1 MSRRRRGARR
11 AAARL
16 GPSEKERAGG
26 PAEPGASAREA
37 DERAQRERTRHGR
50 RRWEREACEDGELE
64 RWRGPWRRRLRG
76 RPRLQRQ
83 LFFSFGLAIVV
94 AMMVSAWVS
103 AALPSAIAGRPFGR
117 VLVFFASGLILWSL
131 AGMWAR
137 RLSRPLR
144 ELSRVAGELGRGKL
158 ESRVRLPR
166 HGAGEMR
173 ELAASFNEMAARIED
188 LVKGKTELL
197 HAVSHELRT
206 PLARLRVLL
215 GILAEQDREPKLA
228 RDMELEVLELDAL
241 VGELLAG
248 ARIDAGALSPRA
260 LDVRETVD
268 TCVARSGLTQVR
280 VDIEHDAARVH
291 ADPTLLARA
300 VSVLLD
306 NAKKHGGSL
315 VSVRVER
322 SGEQLRFSVQD
333 DGEGFEPGDLSRLFT
348 PFARGRGQLP
358 DEARGLGLGLY
369 LVRRIAQAHGGE
381 AFARNGDGRG
391 AVVGFSVRDAAADEE
406 RGSGGARAELAS

>member
-1 MSRRRRGARR
+1 VRR
-11 AAARL
+11 
-16 GPSEKERAGG
+16 
-26 PAEPGASAREA
+26 
-37 DERAQRERTRHGR
+37 H
-50 RRWEREACEDGELE
+50 RW
-64 RWRGPWRRRLRG
+64 RG

-94 AMMVSAWVS
+94 AMTVSAWVS
-103 AALPSAIAGRPFGR
+103 AALPSVIAGRPFGR
-117 VLVFFASGLILWSL
+117 VLMFFAAGLILWSL

-158 ESRVRLPR
+158 ESRVRLPH

-173 ELAASFNEMAARIED
+173 ELAASFNDMASRIEE
-188 LVKGKTELL
+188 LVNGKTELL

-215 GILAEQDREPKLA
+215 GILAEQNRDPKLA

-260 LDVRETVD
+260 LAVRETVD
-268 TCVARSGLTQVR
+268 TCVSRSGLTQVR
-280 VDIEHDAARVH
+280 VEVAHDAARVD

-300 VSVLLD
+300 LLVLLD
-306 NAKKHGGSL
+306 NAKKHGGSQ

-322 SGEQLRFSVQD
+322 AEEQLRFSVED
-333 DGEGFEPGDLSRLFT
+333 DGHGFEPDDLSRVFA

-381 AFARNGDGRG
+381 AFAHNGAQRG
-391 AVVGFSVRDAAADEE
+391 AVVGFSVRASVAAEE
-406 RGSGGARAELAS
+406 RGNMSAGTGLAS

>member
-1 MSRRRRGARR
+1 VS
-11 AAARL
+11 
-16 GPSEKERAGG
+16 
-26 PAEPGASAREA
+26 
-37 DERAQRERTRHGR
+37 RERW
-50 RRWEREACEDGELE
+50 RRWEIEHHRHEHVQR
-64 RWRGPWRRRLRG
+64 RWQHRLRG
-76 RPRLQRQ
+76 KPRLQRQ
-83 LFFSFGLAIVV
+83 LFFSFGLAIVI
-94 AMMVSAWVS
+94 AMTVSAWVA
-103 AALPSAIAGRPFGR
+103 AALPVAIAGRPFGR
-117 VLVFFASGLILWSL
+117 VLMFCASGVILWGL

-137 RLSRPLR
+137 RITRPLR
-144 ELSRVAGELGRGKL
+144 ELSRVAGELGSGKL

-173 ELAASFNEMAARIED
+173 ELAASFNDMAARVEE
-188 LVKGKTELL
+188 LVKSKTELL

-215 GILAEQDREPKLA
+215 GILDEQNRDPKLA
-228 RDMELEVLELDAL
+228 RELEREVLELDAL

-268 TCVARSGLTQVR
+268 TCVTRSGLTQVR
-280 VDIEHDAARVH
+280 VVIANDAARVF

-300 VSVLLD
+300 LLVLLD
-306 NAKKHGGSL
+306 NTKKHGGSS

-322 SGEQLRFSVQD
+322 AGEQLRFSVED
-333 DGEGFEPGDLSRLFT
+333 DGAGFEPDDLSRLFT

-369 LVRRIAQAHGGE
+369 LVRRIAQAHAGD
-381 AFARNGDGRG
+381 AFAHNGEGRG
-391 AVVGFSVRDAAADEE
+391 AVVGFSVRDTGAGRE
-406 RGSGGARAELAS
+406 RGTGGAGTNLAS

>member
-1 MSRRRRGARR
+1 MNRHPLHHVHHGHVHRRG
-11 AAARL
+11 
-16 GPSEKERAGG
+16 
-26 PAEPGASAREA
+26 
-37 DERAQRERTRHGR
+37 
-50 RRWEREACEDGELE
+50 W
-64 RWRGPWRRRLRG
+64 RRLRG

-94 AMMVSAWVS
+94 AMTVSAWLS
-103 AALPSAIAGRPFGR
+103 AALPTAIAGRPFGR
-117 VLVFFASGLILWSL
+117 LLMFFASGVILWSL

-137 RLSRPLR
+137 RISRPLR

-173 ELAASFNEMAARIED
+173 ELAASFNDMAARIEEH
-188 LVKGKTELL
+188 VKSKTELL

-215 GILAEQDREPKLA
+215 GILAEQNREPKLA
-228 RDMELEVLELDAL
+228 RDLELEVLELDAL

-268 TCVARSGLTQVR
+268 TCVTRSGLTQVR
-280 VDIEHDAARVH
+280 VEIADDAARVY

-300 VSVLLD
+300 LLVLLD

-322 SGEQLRFSVQD
+322 AGEQLRFSVED
-333 DGEGFEPGDLSRLFT
+333 DGQGFEPGDLARLFT

-369 LVRRIAQAHGGE
+369 LVRRIAQAHAGE
-381 AFARNGDGRG
+381 AYAHNAAERG
-391 AVVGFSVRDAAADEE
+391 AVVGFSVRDSAAAEE
-406 RGSGGARAELAS
+406 HGNGGAGTVLAP